1 MSSNE
6 RGQACQG
13 MGAAVSDRA
22 MTKEERT
29 EDMWAGLVFLV
40 GLVIFCCG
48 LGAGFALWGGA

>member
-1 MSSNE
+1 
-6 RGQACQG
+6 
-13 MGAAVSDRA
+13 VSDRA

-48 LGAGFALWGGA
+48 LGAGFALWGAA